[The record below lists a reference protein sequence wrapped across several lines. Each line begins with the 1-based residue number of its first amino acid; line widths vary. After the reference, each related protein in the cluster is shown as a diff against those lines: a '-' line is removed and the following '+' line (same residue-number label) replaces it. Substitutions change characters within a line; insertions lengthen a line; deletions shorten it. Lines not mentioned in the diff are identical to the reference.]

1 MEILQWLA
9 AAVLGGLVG
18 GAELVSRYRDA
29 PAGALKTPP
38 AILYVGI
45 NLAASMAALALVRT
59 FGWKFGLEA
68 SDDSLA
74 VGWTQVLVAG
84 VGAMGL
90 FRTSLFTVRAGDR
103 DVGVGPS
110 SFLQIFLRAADRQV
124 DRSRAQVRADTVS
137 IVMKD
142 VDYEKAFAALPPY
155 CLALMQNLPDETQQQ
170 LRRALEILDR
180 ADIDPDVKTRL
191 LGLELVNVVGV
202 DVLKTAVTSLGDE
215 IRSMASPA

>member
-9 AAVLGGLVG
+9 VAVIGGLVG

-29 PAGALKTPP
+29 PAGALQTRP
-38 AILYVGI
+38 AILYVLI
-45 NLAASMAALALVRT
+45 NLAASVAALALVRT
-59 FGWKFGLEA
+59 FGWKFGLET
-68 SDDSLA
+68 SDDAAA

-103 DVGVGPS
+103 DIGVGPS
-110 SFLQIFLRAADRQV
+110 SFLQIFLTAADREV

-137 IVMKD
+137 TVMKG
-142 VDYEKAFAALPPY
+142 VNYEKAFAALPPY
-155 CLALMQNLPDETQQQ
+155 CLALMQNLADETQQQ
-170 LRRALEILDR
+170 LRQALELLDR
-180 ADIDPDVKTRL
+180 ADIDLEVKARL

-202 DVLKTAVTSLGDE
+202 DVLETAVNSLGEE
-215 IRSMASPA
+215 IRSQGSSE